1 MPDPDTQRAINQTLR
16 SVRSRIEDQHA
27 KSERIRNG
35 GAPDSPVLSERMH
48 AYSHAMK
55 IVGRFIQPI
64 TEVNE
69 PDE

>member
-1 MPDPDTQRAINQTLR
+1 MPDPDTQRAINQALR
-16 SVRSRIEDQHA
+16 NVRSRIEEQHA
-27 KSERIRNG
+27 KSERIRDG
-35 GAPDSPVLSERMH
+35 DATDSPLLSERMH

-55 IVGRFIQPI
+55 IIARFIQPV